1 MREIFISELV
11 KEVLGPRG
19 GLTETLLNNPKD
31 EYITGVLS
39 PRTIVKAEPDP
50 EADAELPEEIVEGTL
65 IEDDPADE
73 DVFATPLLSPVLNPK
88 ALPHSIG
95 LSFALERGAVDF
107 PEIEILVTWAR
118 YYQVNSRGQ
127 MVWKRDPR
135 FFLSGPIKVRGEE
148 GPPLFATKKG
158 RVNNRDEAEISIHL
172 KSRKISNQV
181 FYVNIYLVNEI
192 RISGDYPKTEDHI
205 FQPQIRVLCLNGTK
219 VVPQKSQL
227 PQDKEERELDQD
239 NEEREL
245 DFLYRSR
252 PVLARGHLCSAI
264 WKAVD
269 PERPH
274 PSGCIHREPPFY
286 WVDGE
291 ALQEADRMRFTQPDV
306 RTEFVPVYPVESPH
320 LDWNTKWGSSPEL
333 RTEVLAETWEPQD
346 IKKRLSPLAEGYQR
360 WIEQIRDESRKL
372 PQEEQTV
379 AYRLIQKCENI
390 LDRIRRGIELLIA
403 DEEVRLAFC
412 FANKAMEIQSRWFK
426 GESLKWY
433 PFQLAF
439 ILTTLE
445 SVINPSSRDRDIC
458 DLLWVPTGAG
468 KTEAY
473 LAIAAL
479 VMAHRRRMALT
490 LQRGDRTGGGVAVIM
505 RYTLRLLTIQQFR
518 RALRMVTAC
527 EYLRVHGLASK
538 APVGWRPAGCQLK
551 DDFIWGS
558 TRFSIGLWVGGGVTP
573 NKLSIS
579 WIGHE
584 QFPGAIEILRGQT
597 GEGEPA
603 QVMNCP
609 ACNAILSV
617 PEMGL
622 HAGTHILHFVL
633 RLRTGSLQRLRS
645 VISNIQG
652 MSSVLFGVKSASIHS
667 HISHGFFTL
676 TIELS
681 LQKIARSSDVDEW
694 WNHIENF
701 LKGHGIQVELQPIRA
716 SRLGYFI
723 ISYQT
728 ERNTI
733 RPVNFAIYCPNPSC
747 DLNSNVSWVEGV
759 PLEESSSTIPR
770 QRVRGNPQTPEG
782 LQFRRVL
789 EFTKNGSDFISDRI
803 PIPALT
809 VDEQIYH
816 HPPSF
821 LVATV
826 DKFARLP
833 FEPKCA
839 AIFGNVVY
847 YHARFGYYRPWQIPS
862 TAGWNREHP
871 PGAGRNRPLR
881 VDVRPFK
888 PPDLI
893 IQDEL
898 HLIEGPLGSMVGIY
912 ETAIDHLCRDN
923 NSSAKYIASTA
934 TVRQAEEQVR
944 AVFLRKLIR
953 FPPHGLTADDM
964 FFLRFEESHPMD
976 DLRPGR
982 LYAGICAPGRGPL
995 TPIVRIWAR
1004 LLQTTFEQSAIHGSQ
1019 IDPFWTL
1026 TGYFNAIRELAGA
1039 RALYRQ
1045 DIPERLNRIAGNN
1058 PRAIPEENSQ
1068 ELSSRTNSTD
1078 LPSILNT
1085 LNSNFSGNPNRPN
1098 SPDALFTTSMFG
1110 TGVDIPRLGLMI
1122 VHGQPKTSSAYIQST
1137 GRVGRKSGALVIIFY
1152 RATRPRD
1159 LSHYE
1164 MFCGYHGALHRF
1176 VEPITVAPFSP
1187 GALDKAA
1194 GPVAVGILR
1203 NMCGTTRAWWR
1214 DDSSSEMAVHRNAS
1228 EVVTLPNIFENRSQQ
1243 QPYIRRPQTGRTSR
1257 YVNSELDRWQ
1267 QIAHQNQ
1274 NYLKY
1279 VEYLSPQNP
1288 VVLGDPPHQHKRLP
1302 VVYENVPPSLRDVE
1316 ETTGFQVL

>member
-1 MREIFISELV
+1 MREIFISKLV
-11 KEVLGPRG
+11 KEVLGPRE
-19 GLTETLLNNPKD
+19 GLTETLLNDPRG

-39 PRTIVKAEPDP
+39 PRSSVKAKPDP
-50 EADAELPEEIVEGTL
+50 DADAELPKELVEGTF
-65 IEDDPADE
+65 IEDDSEDE
-73 DVFATPLLSPVLNPK
+73 DVFAPPLLSPILDPK
-88 ALPHSIG
+88 SLPYSIG
-95 LSFALERGAVDF
+95 LSFTLKGATVL

-127 MVWKRDPR
+127 MAWKRDPR
-135 FFLSGPIKVRGEE
+135 FFLSGPIKVGGEE
-148 GPPLFATKKG
+148 VTLLAAKKG
-158 RVNNRDEAEISIHL
+158 HVNNRDEAEISIHL
-172 KSRKISNQV
+172 KSRKISNKV

-192 RISGDYPKTEDHI
+192 RISGNYPKTEDHI
-205 FQPQIRVLCLNGTK
+205 FQPQIRVICLNGTN

-227 PQDKEERELDQD
+227 PQDKEEL
-239 NEEREL
+239 EL
-245 DFLYRSR
+245 DFLYRNK
-252 PVLARGHLCSAI
+252 PVLAKGHLCSAI

-269 PERPH
+269 PERPQ
-274 PSGCIHREPPFY
+274 PSGCSYREPPFY

-291 ALQEADRMRFTQPDV
+291 ALHEVDRIRFTRPDV
-306 RTEFVPVYPVESPH
+306 RTEFIPVYPVESPH
-320 LDWNTKWGSSPEL
+320 LAWDTKWGNSPEL
-333 RTEVLAETWEPQD
+333 CTEVLAETWEPQD
-346 IKKRLSPLAEGYQR
+346 IKKRLNPLAEGYQR
-360 WIEQIRDESRKL
+360 WIEQIRDESKKF

-379 AYRLIQKCENI
+379 AYRVIQKCENI
-390 LDRIRRGIELLIA
+390 LDRLRRGIELLIA
-403 DEEVRLAFC
+403 NEEVRLAFC
-412 FANKAMEIQSRWFK
+412 FANKAMEIQSRWSK
-426 GESLKWY
+426 NEPLKWY

-445 SVINPSSRDRDIC
+445 SVIDPSSRDRNIC

-479 VMAHRRRMALT
+479 VMAYRRRMALT

-538 APVGWRPAGCQLK
+538 TSIGWRPLGCQLK
-551 DDFIWGS
+551 ENFLWGS
-558 TRFSIGLWVGGGVTP
+558 ARFSIGLWVGGGVTP
-573 NKLSIS
+573 NNLSVS

-584 QFPGAIEILRGQT
+584 PLPGAIEILRGQT

-603 QVMNCP
+603 QVLNCP
-609 ACNAILSV
+609 ACDAILSV

-622 HAGTHILHFVL
+622 QPGTHILHFVL
-633 RLRTGSLQRLRS
+633 KLRSGSLQRFRT

-652 MSSVLFGVKSASIHS
+652 MSSVLFRVKSASIHS
-667 HISHGFFTL
+667 HVSPSFFTL

-694 WNHIENF
+694 WKHIENF
-701 LKGHGIQVELQPIRA
+701 LKRYGIQVELQPIRA

-723 ISYQT
+723 ISYRT
-728 ERNTI
+728 KRNTMT
-733 RPVNFAIYCPNPSC
+733 PVNFAIHCPNPSC
-747 DLNSNVSWVEGV
+747 ELNYNVSWVEGV
-759 PLEESSSTIPR
+759 PLEESSSTVL
-770 QRVRGNPQTPEG
+770 QLTCGNLQTPEG

-789 EFTKNGSDFISDRI
+789 EFTKNGSDFISDRV

-833 FEPKCA
+833 FQPKCA

-862 TAGWNREHP
+862 TAGWNKEHP
-871 PGAGRNRPLR
+871 PGVGRNRPLHIGIQS
-881 VDVRPFK
+881 FK

-912 ETAIDHLCRDN
+912 ETAIDHMCRDDN
-923 NSSAKYIASTA
+923 GSAKYIASTA
-934 TVRQAEEQVR
+934 TIRQAEEQVR
-944 AVFLRKLIR
+944 AVFMRRLIR
-953 FPPHGLTADDM
+953 FPPHGLIADDM

-1004 LLQTTFEQSAIHGSQ
+1004 LLQTTFEQSAIHRSR

-1026 TGYFNAIRELAGA
+1026 TGYFNSIRELAGA

-1045 DIPERLNRIAGNN
+1045 DIPERLNRIGGNH
-1058 PRAIPEENSQ
+1058 PRAIPEESSQ

-1078 LPSILNT
+1078 LPSILNI
-1085 LNSNFSGNPNRPN
+1085 LNSNFSGNTTNPN

-1137 GRVGRKSGALVIIFY
+1137 GRVGRRSGALVIIFY

-1164 MFCGYHGALHRF
+1164 LFCGYHGALHRF

-1203 NMCGTTRAWWR
+1203 NIRGTTRDWWR
-1214 DDSSSEMAVHRNAS
+1214 DDSSSDMATYRNAS
-1228 EVVTLPNIFENRSQQ
+1228 EVVTLPDIFEDRAQQ
-1243 QPYIRRPQTGRTSR
+1243 QPHIRKPQTGRTNR
-1257 YVNSELDRWQ
+1257 YVNSELDRWK

-1302 VVYENVPPSLRDVE
+1302 IVYENAPQSLRDVE
-1316 ETTGFQVL
+1316 ETTSFQVL